1 MIVVGIDG
9 GGTKTEVMAVD
20 TVDGLVGRRVA
31 GPSNLHKLGVQ
42 EVSGHIEDLVH
53 SIVPAAAADVLV
65 VACMSGLDTGQM
77 RKDLSEALASREG
90 RWTWLVDNDAAAAW
104 WGAFQG
110 RGAGVVTIAGTGT
123 VSYAQAG
130 ERRARAGGW
139 GALLGDDGSGYSLGR
154 GAIMAVLRSEDGMA
168 GPTALSG
175 LILDALGLD
184 DAHQLIDCVHVHM
197 SVSDVAALTP
207 LVFAAAE
214 KGDAAAEDLV
224 ASAADA
230 LVSQAEAAG
239 TRALP
244 PGSAGGIDAAFVG
257 GVLRSRFYER
267 ALRKRVAASPVCRW
281 LQPAA
286 DAAEGAV
293 LLGGHHLG
301 LPVGWWSSAPAVR
314 PLTTNTEER

>member
-1 MIVVGIDG
+1 MIIVGIDG
-9 GGTKTEVMAVD
+9 GGTKTEAMAVD
-20 TVDGLVGRRVA
+20 TVDGLLGRRVA

-42 EVSGHIEDLVH
+42 AVSGHIEKLVR

-77 RKDLSEALASREG
+77 RMDLSAALESREA

-110 RGAGVVTIAGTGT
+110 RDAGVVTIAGTGT

-154 GAIMAVLRSEDGMA
+154 GALIAVLRAEDGMA

-175 LILDALGLD
+175 LLLGALGVD
-184 DAHQLIDCVHVHM
+184 DAHQIIDRVHLHM
-197 SVSDVAALTP
+197 SVSDVAALAP

-214 KGDAAAEDLV
+214 QGDAAAEELV
-224 ASAADA
+224 ACAADA
-230 LVSQAEAAG
+230 LVLQAEAAA
-239 TRALP
+239 TQVLA
-244 PGSAGGIDAAFVG
+244 PGAAGPVDAAFVG

-267 ALRKRVAASPVCRW
+267 ALEKRVAASSVCRW

-286 DAAEGAV
+286 HAAEGAV

-301 LPVGWWSSAPAVR
+301 LPVSWWSSAPAVQ
-314 PLTTNTEER
+314 PLTTNTEKR